1 MDKEA
6 VGEFK
11 HDLWN
16 YIARNDLNHK
26 LLSAMK
32 EIMVRNDYCC
42 SCISLF

>member
-11 HDLWN
+11 HELLN
-16 YIARNDLNHK
+16 YIARNNLNHK

-32 EIMVRNDYCC
+32 EIVVRTDY
-42 SCISLF
+42 